1 MDEKIAVIGAG
12 YWGKNLARNFAEIGA
27 LKTICDSDELL
38 ADTYRQKYPDI
49 HFTTSFPDV
58 LSDDEVKAVAIA
70 TPAVTHFN
78 LASESLKAGK
88 HVFIEK
94 PLALNVDEGEQL
106 IELADN
112 CSRQLM
118 VGHILQYHNAVIK
131 LKELIDAG
139 ELGKVQYLCSNRLSI
154 GKIRTEENILW
165 SFAPHDISVILML
178 LDEEPIR
185 VHATGGE
192 YLQHSVADVTLTT
205 MDFPSGAKAHIFVSW
220 LHPFK
225 EQKLVVIGD
234 RKMAV
239 FDDVSEDKLLL
250 YPHQIN
256 WLHRVPTANKGD
268 AEPVQIEM
276 AEPLKQ
282 ECLHFLECIKRDKRP
297 KTDGREGLQ
306 VLKVLQRSQ
315 ASLNKYLGPNRNH
328 VSLQT
333 ESAPPD
339 QKFFVH
345 ESSYIDSGVHVGKET
360 KIWHFSHIL
369 SGSQIGD
376 KCNIGQN
383 VLIGPDVTIGNGCKI
398 QNNVS
403 VYKGVRLE
411 DDVFCGPSVVFT
423 NIFNP
428 RAHVPRMQEVRKT
441 LVKKGATLGANCT
454 VVCGSN
460 IGRYAFIGAGTVVTK
475 DVPNYALMVGSPA
488 RQIGWM
494 CACGEKLNLED
505 GAAECAACGLRYQ
518 EKDERIE
525 PETK

>member
-12 YWGKNLARNFAEIGA
+12 YWGKNLARNFAEIGS

-38 ADTYRQKYPDI
+38 ADTYLKKYPDI
-49 HFTTSFPDV
+49 HFTTSFQDV
-58 LSDDEVKAVAIA
+58 LADDEIKAVAIA

-94 PLALNVDEGEQL
+94 PLALNVEEGEQL
-106 IELADN
+106 IELADK

-178 LDEEPIR
+178 LEEEPIR
-185 VHATGGE
+185 VYATGGE
-192 YLQHSVADVTLTT
+192 YLQHSIADVTLTT
-205 MDFPSGAKAHIFVSW
+205 MDFPSGTKAHIFVSW

-250 YPHQIN
+250 YPHQVN
-256 WLHRVPTANKGD
+256 WLSRVPIANKGD
-268 AEPVQIEM
+268 AEPVQIDM

-282 ECLHFLECIKRDKRP
+282 ECLHFLDCIKGNKRP
-297 KTDGREGLQ
+297 KTDGREGLR
-306 VLKVLQRSQ
+306 VLKVLQQSQ
-315 ASLNKYLGPNRNH
+315 TSLNYYLGPNRNF
-328 VSLQT
+328 VAQQMEAAL
-333 ESAPPD
+333 PD
-339 QKFFVH
+339 QNFFVH
-345 ESSYIDSGVHVGKET
+345 ESSYIDSDVHVGMGT
-360 KIWHFSHIL
+360 KVWHFSHIL
-369 SGSQIGD
+369 SGTRIGD

-383 VLIGPDVTIGNGCKI
+383 VLIGPDVMVGNGCKI

-403 VYKGVRLE
+403 VYKGIELE
-411 DDVFCGPSVVFT
+411 DDVFCGPSMVFT

-428 RAHVPRMQEVRKT
+428 RARVPRMNEVRQT

-454 VVCGSN
+454 IVCGST
-460 IGRYAFIGAGTVVTK
+460 IGQYAFIGAGAVVIK
-475 DVPNYALMVGSPA
+475 DVPNYALMIGNPA

-494 CACGEKLNLED
+494 CVCGEKLEFT
-505 GAAECAACGLRYQ
+505 ARTAECAACGLRYQ